1 MRAARKNWWAVPTI
15 QFASLIGLGLL
26 VLLACAAPREAPRSA
41 PAAPQAAAP
50 AGSGGAPAAA
60 APGGGSAPAAPASTA
75 GGAGGLPPIP
85 AAIAIPA
92 GAPTMLKVGMN
103 IGASDAGF
111 FLAMDK
117 GYFAEQGIDIDIL
130 RGSGPEFVPP
140 LATGEMDVIGPAVS
154 AALLN
159 AMARDIP
166 MRIVADKG
174 SDPPGFSYQVMALRK
189 DLWDSGQVRDW
200 GDLRGRRLAAASSI
214 SSVHYLFSLGLNS
227 AGLTLADVESLAMPY
242 PDMNAAF
249 ANGQIDMASFWE
261 PLLTVGI
268 ENGWVYRWKPV
279 DEFDPGHQSG
289 ILIYGK
295 NFLVDKP
302 DLGYRFMKAYMQ
314 AVRVYNDAYRKQVGR
329 DEVNA
334 IISKHTNVRVDL
346 VDRMVPAG
354 LNPDGCPNVENLTKQ
369 VAWFRREGHLQRD
382 LEMDF
387 VVDTRFCERATQEL
401 GRYSY

>member
-1 MRAARKNWWAVPTI
+1 
-15 QFASLIGLGLL
+15 
-26 VLLACAAPREAPRSA
+26 
-41 PAAPQAAAP
+41 
-50 AGSGGAPAAA
+50 
-60 APGGGSAPAAPASTA
+60 
-75 GGAGGLPPIP
+75 
-85 AAIAIPA
+85 
-92 GAPTMLKVGMN
+92 
-103 IGASDAGF
+103 
-111 FLAMDK
+111 
-117 GYFAEQGIDIDIL
+117 
-130 RGSGPEFVPP
+130 
-140 LATGEMDVIGPAVS
+140 
-154 AALLN
+154 
-159 AMARDIP
+159 
-166 MRIVADKG
+166 
-174 SDPPGFSYQVMALRK
+174 
-189 DLWDSGQVRDW
+189 
-200 GDLRGRRLAAASSI
+200 
-214 SSVHYLFSLGLNS
+214 
-227 AGLTLADVESLAMPY
+227 
-242 PDMNAAF
+242 
-249 ANGQIDMASFWE
+249 MASFWE